1 MYSCVCV
8 CDEITKTV
16 YAFFWFFFMF
26 LHVQS
31 LQVDMRN
38 DEYHFFKSR
47 YMHIIIVKSSND
59 AKTSRFKC
67 TSFVYLQTS
76 SHRERG
82 GPAHSPGGEPAPA
95 GRGGMSLCPYGNDV
109 IPSDSKY
116 RLSSINDKHI
126 FDSLRVAM
134 AWFFDLKVR
143 NVHVEVFYPLNT
155 CRYCS

>member
-1 MYSCVCV
+1 
-8 CDEITKTV
+8 
-16 YAFFWFFFMF
+16 
-26 LHVQS
+26 
-31 LQVDMRN
+31 MR
-38 DEYHFFKSR
+38 
-47 YMHIIIVKSSND
+47 
-59 AKTSRFKC
+59 
-67 TSFVYLQTS
+67 
-76 SHRERG
+76 
-82 GPAHSPGGEPAPA
+82 SPGRASRAPAPA
-95 GRGGMSLCPYGNDV
+95 GRRGMSLCPYGNDV